1 MRPPTSLVFA
11 ACTACTVPNP
21 AFDLDATPGTTT
33 SPGTT
38 TGTTTTAANPTDTS
52 TDALTGEPTSTTLT
66 PTTGP
71 VEPGTT
77 TTAATSTS
85 SDTGGGS
92 STGDTD
98 GDPQSCWPQQ
108 HDGWPLAG
116 VELMVLDVEPTD
128 PFISPDGLRLYYVA
142 LTERVPFLSTR
153 KNRDIPFANGAP
165 LVVWNSDPKYAAGY
179 PVVTL
184 GEAEML
190 MSNNDDIA
198 FSLYTPQNPDK
209 YSKPAPIAGPNT
221 ADREQ
226 QVAVTADGTLLIVS
240 RLDGPPMLPFFPSKS
255 PRFHQF
261 TRANPQPG
269 APFTGDTLVTPITA
283 PLQFAICPV
292 LSPDGLHLFFGGT
305 DAAVLDESN
314 ANDVVSIYYTRR
326 DAPDAAWVPAEKIA
340 IANNGVTCPSS
351 VTADGC
357 ELAYH
362 QFHLMAGDYR
372 MFLARRPL

>member
-1 MRPPTSLVFA
+1 MRPPSSLALA

-21 AFDLDATPGTTT
+21 AFDIDATAGTTAATT
-33 SPGTT
+33 SPGPTT
-38 TGTTTTAANPTDTS
+38 NSPTTHS
-52 TDALTGEPTSTTLT
+52 TDEPTATTLAPTSTTST

-77 TTAATSTS
+77 T
-85 SDTGGGS
+85 DTTGTTTDTDGGS
-92 STGDTD
+92 STGDSD
-98 GDPQSCWPQQ
+98 GDPRSCWPQQ
-108 HDGWPLAG
+108 HAGWPLAG
-116 VELMVLDVEPTD
+116 AELLVLDVEPTD
-128 PFISPDGLRLYYVA
+128 PFISPDGLRLYYIA

-153 KNRDIPFANGAP
+153 KSRDIPFANGAP
-165 LVVWNSDPKYAAGY
+165 LVVWNSDPKYAAAY

-190 MSNNDDIA
+190 MANNDDIA

-209 YSKPAPIAGPNT
+209 YSKPAAIAGPNT
-221 ADREQ
+221 ADPEQ
-226 QVAVTADGTLLIVS
+226 HVTVSADGTLLIVS
-240 RLDGPPMLPFFPSKS
+240 RLDGPPMLPFFPTKS

-269 APFTGDTLVTPITA
+269 APFTGDDLVTPITA

-305 DAAVLDESN
+305 DAAVLDENN

-326 DAPDAAWVPAEKIA
+326 DAPDAPWIPAQRIA
-340 IANNGVTCPSS
+340 IANDGVTCPSS

-362 QFHLMAGDYR
+362 QFHLKAGDYR